1 MASCKCGCGHRE
13 KANVEATAARY
24 TADMTVGEIGR
35 DPAARAVLERFSV
48 NHCCGAHLSLR
59 EGAAAAGVPLT
70 DLLQALNAPAPVST

>member
-1 MASCKCGCGHRE
+1 MASCTCGCGHRE
-13 KANVEATAARY
+13 KANGEAPAARY
-24 TADMTVGEIGR
+24 TAETIIGEIGR
-35 DPAARAVLERFSV
+35 DPAARAVLERFGV